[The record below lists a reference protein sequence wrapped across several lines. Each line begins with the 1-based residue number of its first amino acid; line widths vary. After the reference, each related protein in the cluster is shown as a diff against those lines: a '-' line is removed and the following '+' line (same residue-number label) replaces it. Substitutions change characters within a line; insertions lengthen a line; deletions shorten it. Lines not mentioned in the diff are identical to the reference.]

1 MSKTLFVL
9 SGSNITTDIKSKES
23 LFWMSLSRLYHSVIE
38 KRKNI
43 FSEKVSLGF
52 DTGNIIDLTVST
64 IIKLQPVW
72 N

>member
-1 MSKTLFVL
+1 
-9 SGSNITTDIKSKES
+9 
-23 LFWMSLSRLYHSVIE
+23 MSLSSLYHSVIE

-64 IIKLQPVW
+64 IIKLQPVR

>member
-9 SGSNITTDIKSKES
+9 SGSNTTTDIKSKES

-52 DTGNIIDLTVST
+52 DIGNIDLTVST

>member
-1 MSKTLFVL
+1 MSKTLFATDQTQQQIQNPKSRCSDIL
-9 SGSNITTDIKSKES
+9 SS
-23 LFWMSLSRLYHSVIE
+23 LYHSVIE

-64 IIKLQPVW
+64 IIKLQPV
-72 N
+72 